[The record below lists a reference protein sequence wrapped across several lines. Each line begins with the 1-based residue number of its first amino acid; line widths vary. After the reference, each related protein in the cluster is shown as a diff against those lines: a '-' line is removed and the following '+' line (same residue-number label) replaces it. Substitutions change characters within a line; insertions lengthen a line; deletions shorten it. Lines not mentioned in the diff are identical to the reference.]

1 MKKIIVFLLCIPLL
15 AFKLD
20 NEVKDF
26 VGKWTGEDNG
36 QVGSIVFDE
45 EGYASIEV
53 GGEILGGKNFE
64 LNGKKGSMRYE
75 INTKVKPIEV
85 DFVVTIIETGEVKKM
100 LGIAEFKDKNNMIFA
115 LGFTGVRPTEFN
127 DNNAINLKREIK

>member
-1 MKKIIVFLLCIPLL
+1 MKKIIVLFLCIPLL
-15 AFKLD
+15 SFQFNKG
-20 NEVKDF
+20 VTDF

-64 LNGKKGSMRYE
+64 LNGKKGSMTYE
-75 INTKVKPIEV
+75 INTNAKPIEV
-85 DFVVTIIETGEVKKM
+85 DFVIKIQETGEVKKM
-100 LGIAEFKDKNNMIFA
+100 FGIAEFKDKNNMIFA

-127 DNNAINLKREIK
+127 DNNAINLKRESK